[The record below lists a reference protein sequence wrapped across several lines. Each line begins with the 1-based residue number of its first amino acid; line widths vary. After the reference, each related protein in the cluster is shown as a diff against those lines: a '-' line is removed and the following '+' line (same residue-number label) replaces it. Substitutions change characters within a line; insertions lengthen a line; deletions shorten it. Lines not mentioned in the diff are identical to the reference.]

1 MTANP
6 MTIRRILRRRRLL
19 PVLAA
24 LLLTVPAACNK
35 PKEAGAGSDA
45 DKPGKT
51 DAAKGPTEVALTP
64 EAIEKYGIA
73 VDEAKL
79 QVLTPTFVAP
89 GEVAFNAER
98 MSYVGTPIAGR
109 VAELK
114 ARVGEDV
121 KKGDVLIVLHSDDF
135 AVVQSDYLQKQTAA
149 AVAVPTVELTRS
161 AYDRAKRLYDED
173 RGQTLSLTEVQKREA
188 EYRAAEGNLRLA
200 QCSVTA
206 ACNRLQVLGM
216 EDDAVKKLEGG
227 GPIGSDFAI
236 RAPIDGQVIE
246 RLVTLGEL
254 VRPEKQSLITVA
266 DLSTVWVLA
275 DVPDF
280 RLKNLVVG
288 AAARIETGEG
298 PTPLEGKVSYLPPQ
312 LDPTTRTAQVRIEV
326 RNASGSLRAGEFT
339 QVEIATGKQG
349 PDMKPVLAIPDEA
362 VQTIDGKPSV
372 FVPVAGK
379 DNTFVPKAVVVSPG
393 AAGLVTVEAGLKP
406 GQRFVRSGTFILK
419 AELLKSSVED

>member
-1 MTANP
+1 MTVNHSKA
-6 MTIRRILRRRRLL
+6 RWSRLL
-19 PVLAA
+19 PALAA
-24 LLLTVPAACNK
+24 LLLTLPAACNK
-35 PKEAGAGSDA
+35 PKEAGAGGEA

-51 DAAKGPTEVALTP
+51 DEAKAPAEVALTP
-64 EAIEKYGIA
+64 EAVTKYGIQ
-73 VDEAKL
+73 VQEAKL

-114 ARVGEDV
+114 ARVGEEV

-135 AVVQSDYLQKQTAA
+135 AAAQSDYLQKQTAA
-149 AVAVPTVELTRS
+149 VVAAPTADVTRS
-161 AYDRAKRLYDED
+161 AYDRAKRLYDDD

-188 EYRAAEGNLRLA
+188 EYRAADGNLRQA
-200 QCSVTA
+200 QSAVA
-206 ACNRLQVLGM
+206 GARNRLQVLGM

-227 GPIGSDFAI
+227 GLIGSDFAI

-280 RLKNLVVG
+280 RLKTLTLG
-288 AAARIETGEG
+288 AAARIKTGEG
-298 PTPLEGKVSYLPPQ
+298 TTPLEGKVSYLPPQ
-312 LDPTTRTAQVRIEV
+312 LDAKTRTAEVRIEV

-339 QVEIATGKQG
+339 QVEIEAGKQG
-349 PDMKPVLAIPDEA
+349 PDANPVLAIPDEA
-362 VQTIDGKPSV
+362 VQTLDGKPSV
-372 FVPVAGK
+372 FVPVDGK
-379 DNTFVPKAVVVSPG
+379 ENTFVPKAVVVGPAVG
-393 AAGLVTVEAGLKP
+393 GLVTVEAGLKP
-406 GQRFVRSGTFILK
+406 GQRFVGSGTFILK
-419 AELLKSSVED
+419 ADLLKSSVED